1 MTDTCCIDLTLGPA
15 SPIVLTVTTTPI
27 LLMPD
32 PMPIELTAEPQP
44 IELNVAPAPIE
55 LVMTGVGAQGPAGA
69 SLNFGTYFAAEAIA
83 SSSLTHVS
91 PVDGL
96 LYLADYTLGRWANS
110 FTIAGCIA
118 GATLTVDRSGLLYGL
133 GGIVPGAEY
142 WLGAAG
148 QVRTTIPTTGITQKV
163 GDGTST
169 TGLIVDLCEEIVW
182 G

>member
-15 SPIVLTVTTTPI
+15 SPIVLNLTTTPI
-27 LLMPD
+27 RLMPD
-32 PMPIELTAEPQP
+32 ASPIELTAEPQP
-44 IELNVAPAPIE
+44 IELNVTPAPIQ

-69 SLNFGTYFAAEAIA
+69 SLVFGSFVAAEAIT

-110 FTIAGCIA
+110 FTIAGCAA

-142 WLGAAG
+142 WLGTAG
-148 QVRTTIPTTGITQKV
+148 QVRSTIPSTGITQKV
-163 GDGTST
+163 GDGNST
-169 TGLIVDLCEEIVW
+169 TGLIVDLSENIVW